1 MKCPYYSKAVNIFA
15 AEWKNQPQ
23 QNGTR
28 KCPHCGGIVKNIF
41 SGPVSIGVLALS
53 LGLAVLGHSYV
64 PAIPMAV
71 YGILG
76 GGGLIIFGLR
86 LVKVPPELGSN

>member
-1 MKCPYYSKAVNIFA
+1 MKYPYCLKTVNIFSA
-15 AEWKNQPQ
+15 DWRNQPQ

-41 SGPVSIGVLALS
+41 SGSVSIGILALS

-64 PAIPMAV
+64 PAIPMTV

-86 LVKVPPELGSN
+86 LVKFPPELGSN

>member
-1 MKCPYYSKAVNIFA
+1 M
-15 AEWKNQPQ
+15 
-23 QNGTR
+23 
-28 KCPHCGGIVKNIF
+28 KNIF

-86 LVKVPPELGSN
+86 LVKVPPELGGN